1 MVCLYHGSIWVF
13 WLKRCVCLV
22 QCLDCKVQFWDQH
35 KRLMKN
41 CLLLVWNYNKYFW
54 LDHFRNSTH
63 WIHLNRSGYSCRSYL
78 KLQAHSDQ
86 QITFLFRV
94 TQFFHH
100 GFYLKEFLIAYMYEH
115 LSVAKAELS
124 FWFKINTES
133 KSQWNRSVS

>member
-1 MVCLYHGSIWVF
+1 MVCLYRGSIWVF
-13 WLKRCVCLV
+13 WLKRCACLV
-22 QCLDCKVQFWDQH
+22 QCLDCKLQFWDQR

-41 CLLLVWNYNKYFW
+41 CLPLVWNYNKYFW
-54 LDHFRNSTH
+54 LH
-63 WIHLNRSGYSCRSYL
+63 WIISEIQHIGFTLTGLVTPAGRTWSC
-78 KLQAHSDQ
+78 KLTQ
-86 QITFLFRV
+86 FLFRV

-115 LSVAKAELS
+115 LSIAKAELS